1 MSNVRDLIQLMKLN
15 RKEIEHLLS
24 LGILKTTEESCQSYH
39 IGKSDYSRHIIQPW
53 NIWLEYNLNPW
64 DADIV
69 KRVLRIKEGEDRK
82 LDYEKIIHVCQ
93 ERIRQL
99 EAERTEV
106 VEESDEP
113 DYKTVICPSEADRP
127 ELLYGE
133 GTEFD
138 GIYSVYGVFQLD
150 DKPYA
155 YLGYWEGAHVYL
167 ELGESRMWN
176 YYNYGFLPK
185 RSFGLVNTLRYEDHA
200 VSMEIGKYGV
210 SYEKHDYI
218 ITHGNLY
225 RYMDAT
231 PEGHV
236 YMRFE
241 DGGSFTKVVTEHKLF
256 NEAIQYVKGN
266 NK

>member
-1 MSNVRDLIQLMKLN
+1 MSTEASEKIISEKFLERT
-15 RKEIEHLLS
+15 LS
-24 LGILKTTEESCQSYH
+24 EM
-39 IGKSDYSRHIIQPW
+39 
-53 NIWLEYNLNPW
+53 LNPW

-69 KRVLRIKEGEDRK
+69 KRVLRIKEGEDRL

-93 ERIRQL
+93 ERIRQI
-99 EAERTEV
+99 EDERTEV
-106 VEESDEP
+106 EEENDEP
-113 DYKTVICPSEADRP
+113 DYKTVICPSEKDKP
-127 ELLYGE
+127 ELLYRDDV
-133 GTEFD
+133 TFN
-138 GIYSVYGVFQLD
+138 GIYAVYGVFQSD
-150 DKPYA
+150 GKPYA

-167 ELGESRMWN
+167 ELGESRMWS

-185 RSFGLVNTLRYEDHA
+185 RSFGLANALRYEDHA
-200 VSMEIGKYGV
+200 VSMEIGDPGV

-241 DGGSFTKVVTEHKLF
+241 DGGSFTKVVTEHKIF
-256 NEAIQYVKGN
+256 NEGRQYVKGN